1 MLYGSSLVVFMSI
14 VQIQTTIL
22 QGLNKFYSVFTSLF
36 IGVLLKLLSNY
47 FLVGIPSININGA
60 IIGSIVGFL
69 VPMIING
76 ILIKKY
82 IGFKGM
88 GLINS
93 IKPFISSIVM
103 GIFIIIFYK
112 FNSFLFMN
120 NNSIIIKY
128 LTFGLVVIFGCIV
141 YFVFIVV
148 LRYFNKED
156 LEFIPSSIIRIIPK
170 KIMSKFFN

>member
-76 ILIKKY
+76 ILIKN
-82 IGFKGM
+82 I
-88 GLINS
+88 
-93 IKPFISSIVM
+93 
-103 GIFIIIFYK
+103 
-112 FNSFLFMN
+112 
-120 NNSIIIKY
+120 
-128 LTFGLVVIFGCIV
+128 
-141 YFVFIVV
+141 
-148 LRYFNKED
+148 
-156 LEFIPSSIIRIIPK
+156 
-170 KIMSKFFN
+170 

>member
-1 MLYGSSLVVFMSI
+1 
-14 VQIQTTIL
+14 
-22 QGLNKFYSVFTSLF
+22 
-36 IGVLLKLLSNY
+36 
-47 FLVGIPSININGA
+47 
-60 IIGSIVGFL
+60 
-69 VPMIING
+69 
-76 ILIKKY
+76 
-82 IGFKGM
+82 M

-128 LTFGLVVIFGCIV
+128 LTFGLVLIFGCIV